1 LSSSSSSSSK
11 RASLFVASCWTFDR
25 GPVITKRDD
34 DYVGRFTLK
43 RVRWIW
49 QQESLGSSVG
59 VVKIKKVNK
68 DKEKPKRKTTSNP
81 PPIGQVLRRRCWRK
95 NQISKKKKKKNPKMR
110 RRANGTVRYWA
121 RVRGYIFKRRK
132 IYTTTT
138 THRTRRRRRRR
149 RKNDDRVYKI

>member
-1 LSSSSSSSSK
+1 VLDVWQGARHHKKGRRLRRSFHIEKSTVDMTTGVSRQFSRSRENKKSK
-11 RASLFVASCWTFDR
+11 Q
-25 GPVITKRDD
+25 G
-34 DYVGRFTLK
+34 
-43 RVRWIW
+43 
-49 QQESLGSSVG
+49 Q
-59 VVKIKKVNK
+59 
-68 DKEKPKRKTTSNP
+68 RKTEKENNLEP